1 MRFISRTVL
10 ILSIISLI
18 ADIASEM
25 LYPVI
30 PVYLEQIGF
39 GVVWIGFLEGF
50 ANFTAGITKGYFGK
64 LSDEKGVRLP
74 FVKLGYFLSGISK
87 PMIALFA
94 QPIWIL
100 LMRSIDRLGK
110 GVRTSARDAL
120 LSQEATPET
129 KARVFGFHRGMD
141 TIGATIGPIIALLFL
156 YYYPGQ
162 YKTIFFLAFIPGI
175 LSFLLIFLLK
185 EKKHPVSTLGK
196 GNFFSFLKYWRIAT
210 IEYKKVTTGLLLI
223 ALFNSSDFFLL
234 LKTKEITGSDTST
247 IAAYIFYNFI
257 YALLSFPLGIWG
269 DRVGLKKI
277 FLLGLFLLAFVYAGF
292 AIASSTAVVFIL
304 FFLYGV
310 YAAATDGIVKAW
322 ITNIAHDK
330 NTATAIGFYT
340 SLESI
345 CTLLASIIAGVLWSG
360 FGSFYAF
367 GATAVISFVV
377 ILYFL
382 FTIRRPQV

>member
-10 ILSIISLI
+10 ILSIVSLI

-39 GVVWIGFLEGF
+39 GVLWIGFLEGF
-50 ANFTAGITKGYFGK
+50 ASFTAGITKGYFGK
-64 LSDEKGVRLP
+64 RSDEKGVRLP
-74 FVKLGYFLSGISK
+74 FVKLGYLLSGISK
-87 PMIALFA
+87 PMIVFFT
-94 QPIWIL
+94 QPVWIL

-141 TIGATIGPIIALLFL
+141 TLGATIGPVIALLFL
-156 YYYPGQ
+156 YFYPGQ

-185 EKKHPVSTLGK
+185 ETRQPVSTLGK
-196 GNFFSFLKYWRIAT
+196 GSFLSFLKYWKVAT
-210 IEYKKVTTGLLLI
+210 GEYKKITTGLLLI

-234 LKTKEITGSDTST
+234 LKTKEITGSDTAT
-247 IAAYIFYNFI
+247 ITAYIFYNFI
-257 YALLSFPLGIWG
+257 YAFLSFPLGLWG
-269 DRVGLKKI
+269 DRIGLKKI
-277 FLLGLFLLAFVYAGF
+277 FSLGLLLFIFVYSGF
-292 AIASSTAVVFIL
+292 ALASSTTLVFVL

-330 NTATAIGFYT
+330 NTATALGFYT
-340 SLESI
+340 SLESV
-345 CTLLASIIAGVLWSG
+345 CTLLASIIAGVLWAG
-360 FGSFYAF
+360 LGSAYAF
-367 GATAVISFVV
+367 GATAVISFFVL
-377 ILYFL
+377 IYFL
-382 FTIRRPQV
+382 LAIRHR

>member
-39 GVVWIGFLEGF
+39 SVVWIGFLEGF

-74 FVKLGYFLSGISK
+74 FVKLGYLLSGISK

-94 QPIWIL
+94 QPVWIL

-141 TIGATIGPIIALLFL
+141 TLGATIGPVIALVFL
-156 YYYPGQ
+156 YFYPGQ
-162 YKTIFFLAFIPGI
+162 YKTIFFLALIPGV

-185 EKKHPVSTLGK
+185 EKKRLVSTLGK
-196 GNFFSFLKYWRIAT
+196 GSFFSFLKYWKIADT
-210 IEYKKVTTGLLLI
+210 KFKKVTIGLLLI

-234 LKTKEITGSDTST
+234 LKTKEITHSDTIT
-247 IAAYIFYNFI
+247 ITAYIFYNFI
-257 YALLSFPLGIWG
+257 YASLSFPLGILG
-269 DRVGLKKI
+269 DKIGLKKI
-277 FLLGLFLLAFVYAGF
+277 FLMGLFLFALVYLGF
-292 AIASSTAVVFIL
+292 AVVSSTVIVFVL
-304 FFLYGV
+304 FFLYGA
-310 YAAATDGIVKAW
+310 YAAATEGITKAW
-322 ITNIAHDK
+322 ITNMAHDK

-340 SLESI
+340 SCESV
-345 CTLLASIIAGVLWSG
+345 CTLLASSIAGALWAG
-360 FGSFYAF
+360 FGSFYTF
-367 GATAVISFVV
+367 GITAIISFFVF
-377 ILYFL
+377 IYFL
-382 FTIRRPQV
+382 LAIRYR

>member
-10 ILSIISLI
+10 ILSVISLI

-74 FVKLGYFLSGISK
+74 FVKLGYLLSGISK

-120 LSQEATPET
+120 LSREATPET

-141 TIGATIGPIIALLFL
+141 TIGATIGPVIALLFL
-156 YYYPGQ
+156 FFYPGQ
-162 YKTIFFLAFIPGI
+162 YKTIFLLAFIPGI

-185 EKKHPVSTLGK
+185 ETKQPVSTLGK
-196 GNFFSFLKYWRIAT
+196 GSFFSFLKYWKIADG
-210 IEYKKVTTGLLLI
+210 EYKKVTIGLLLI

-234 LKTKEITGSDTST
+234 LKTKEITGSDTTT

-257 YALLSFPLGIWG
+257 YAALSFPLGIWG
-269 DRVGLKKI
+269 DRIGLKKI
-277 FLLGLFLLAFVYAGF
+277 FLLGLFLFAFVYAGF
-292 AIASSTAVVFIL
+292 AVASSTIMLFIL
-304 FFLYGV
+304 FFLYGM
-310 YAAATDGIVKAW
+310 YAAATDGIIKAW
-322 ITNIAHDK
+322 ITNIAHDR
-330 NTATAIGFYT
+330 NTATALGFYT
-340 SLESI
+340 SLESV
-345 CTLLASIIAGVLWSG
+345 CTLLASIIAGVLWAG
-360 FGSFYAF
+360 FGSMYAF
-367 GATAVISFVV
+367 ASTAIVSVFVF
-377 ILYFL
+377 IYFL
-382 FTIRRPQV
+382 LVIRHR